1 MNEPTR
7 IEQNG
12 RSIAVVLND
21 LKQELKDFLE
31 TRIQLLKSEIQEKM
45 AMLKLAAPLAVVA
58 IVFAGTAYLLLTL
71 ALVDLVSVA
80 FLNNTYRW
88 FLAFLIVGVVWLIV
102 AAMAGYFALREMR
115 ARELAPQR
123 TIQVLKGDKAWL
135 QSEAKSQI

>member
-12 RSIAVVLND
+12 RSIASVLND

-58 IVFAGTAYLLLTL
+58 VVFAGTAYLLLTL

-80 FLNNTYRW
+80 FLDNTYRW

-115 ARELAPQR
+115 ARALAPQR